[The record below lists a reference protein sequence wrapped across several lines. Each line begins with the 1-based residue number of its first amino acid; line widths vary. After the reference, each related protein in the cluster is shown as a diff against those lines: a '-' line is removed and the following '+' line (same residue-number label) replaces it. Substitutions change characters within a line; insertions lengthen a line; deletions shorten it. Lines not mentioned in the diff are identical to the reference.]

1 MYTIGRRA
9 TSMPFCF
16 IGAYMKIIALS
27 DQHGNLESIKES
39 CDVVVIA
46 GDWSPLYCQQDFI
59 SVLNWWDKRFLPWM
73 KTLKTDH
80 IIVIPGNHDFA
91 CTYKFF
97 EEELNKV
104 LSRHKMTNKV
114 NYLCKSSVTIGGKKF
129 YGNPNSESPSGWAF
143 SMPYNQTYEFDED
156 TDILITHQPPR
167 FGNVGFVKQFNKELG
182 SVDLRNEILRS
193 NIDLNICG
201 HIHTGD
207 HNLTPAILNNGKV
220 ATIANVSILD
230 EDYRVAYNPLV
241 IEV

>member
-1 MYTIGRRA
+1 
-9 TSMPFCF
+9 
-16 IGAYMKIIALS
+16 MKIIALS
-27 DQHGNLESIKES
+27 DQHGNLEQIRES
-39 CDVVVIA
+39 CDVVIIA
-46 GDWSPLYCQQDFI
+46 GDWSHLYCQQDCM
-59 SVLNWWDKRFLPWM
+59 SVLNWWDKKYAPWM
-73 KTLKTDH
+73 KALKTSH

-91 CTYKFF
+91 CTYRFF
-97 EEELNKV
+97 KEDLYKI
-104 LSRHKMTNKV
+104 LARHRIDDRV
-114 NYLCKSSVTIGGKKF
+114 HYLCYDSVIIDEKKF
-129 YGNPNSESPSGWAF
+129 YGNPNSESPNGWAF
-143 SMPYNQTYEFDED
+143 SKTYNQIYEFDED
-156 TDILITHQPPR
+156 TDILVTHQPPR

-207 HNLTPAILNNGKV
+207 HNLTPAILNNGKL